1 MPESPNGES
10 RLDRIERLLEMQA
23 RDHAKTMA
31 DHAKTMADHAKT
43 MADHAERMKDLD
55 ARMEILHVNIES
67 LHANLNELYA
77 NTMKHSE
84 QLARDGEHIR
94 ALARIAEAHER
105 RLEDLEGGE

>member
-23 RDHAKTMA
+23 R

-94 ALARIAEAHER
+94 PLARIAEAHER

>member
-23 RDHAKTMA
+23 R